1 MIKYLHRMKGKKGF
15 TIVELVVVIGIIA
28 VLMTVMAASLLGGNT
43 EKVLG
48 ANANAEV
55 FFPACQL
62 AFTRAQLTERELVT
76 YGPSDLKYI
85 EYKDGANKIMD
96 GKYLFIEAKFQQ
108 SGIVGLHIDI
118 TLNGLMSKPDITAS
132 GTMTPL
138 ESYFAKNIDEYLA
151 ESYDGYFY
159 ALIDN
164 NFKVLFTHYCDGRLP
179 TFAAGDALSDYRDDL
194 MISDGK
200 VVGNGLIL
208 GSCSDTYT
216 VPENGDYVFAV
227 PELTNLAEKVKYFS

>member
-43 EKVLG
+43 EKVLA

-76 YGPSDLKYI
+76 YGSSDLKYI

-96 GKYLFIEAKFQQ
+96 GKYLFLEAKFQQ
-108 SGIVGLHIDI
+108 SGIVGLHIDV
-118 TLNGLMSKPDITAS
+118 TLNGLMSKSDTTGS
-132 GTMTPL
+132 DMTTL

-179 TFAAGDALSDYRDDL
+179 TYTMGGNLSDYRDDL

-216 VPENGDYVFAV
+216 VPEGGDYVFAV
-227 PELTNLAEKVKYFS
+227 PELTNLTEKVKYFS

>member
-28 VLMTVMAASLLGGNT
+28 VLMTIMAVSLLGGNT
-43 EKVLG
+43 EKILS

-76 YGPSDLKYI
+76 YGTSDIKYI

-96 GKYLFIEAKFQQ
+96 GKYLFLEAKFQQ
-108 SGIVGLHIDI
+108 SGIVGLHIDV
-118 TLNGLMSKPDITAS
+118 TLDGLMSKSDITGS
-132 GTMTPL
+132 DMTPL
-138 ESYFAKNIDEYLA
+138 ESYFSKNIDEYLA

-179 TFAAGDALSDYRDDL
+179 TYSSDLDDFRDNL

-200 VVGNGLIL
+200 VRGNGLIL

-216 VPENGDYVFAV
+216 VPENGEYVFAV
-227 PELTNLAEKVKYFS
+227 PELTNLTEKAKYFS

>member
-28 VLMTVMAASLLGGNT
+28 VLMTVMMASLLGGNT
-43 EKVLG
+43 EKVLA

-62 AFTRAQLTERELVT
+62 AFTRAQLTERELV
-76 YGPSDLKYI
+76 KYEDTDFL
-85 EYKDGANKIMD
+85 EYKDGTNKIKD
-96 GKYLFIEAKFQQ
+96 GKYLFLEAKFQQ
-108 SGIVGLHIDI
+108 SGIVGLHIDV
-118 TLNGLMSKPDITAS
+118 TLNGLMSEPDPTGS
-132 GTMTPL
+132 NMSLL

-179 TFAAGDALSDYRDDL
+179 TYTMGGSLSDYRDKL

-200 VVGNGLIL
+200 VVGTSLIL

-216 VPENGDYVFAV
+216 VPESGDYVFDV
-227 PELTNLAEKVKYFS
+227 PNPDTDPEKAKYFS